1 MAGRQP
7 YGTAPTGPSLPPPH
21 RRRRKCDFLRLC
33 AAAEENI
40 ACTMLPLP
48 IATDLEIE
56 TRDGVGSARV
66 MAMPFIDPRKQL
78 AKES

>member
-1 MAGRQP
+1 MAAGQP
-7 YGTAPTGPSLPPPH
+7 YGIAPTGPSYI
-21 RRRRKCDFLRLC
+21 RRIGGGGHAISCVYSPRLTKDLG
-33 AAAEENI
+33 
-40 ACTMLPLP
+40 CTMLPLP